1 MKKLAIYFAG
11 TVQKDHEV
19 MESRWTQEDF
29 QILEKTLAP
38 QKLALLNPS
47 LRNDDLCDQK
57 SVFGRD
63 MSQVF
68 MADIV
73 FVDARHRRGLG
84 VGAEMMWAKFHAKPV
99 IVLAPNETHYRKATT
114 EILGIK
120 INEYV
125 HPFVQNLSDKI
136 VSSVEEGAEWIQLY
150 LEGATGM
157 IKDLT
162 TIYEAMRHYQ
172 HTQYNHDHPMREIVE
187 SCNGLEKAFK
197 EIPSILK
204 RV

>member
-11 TVQKDHEV
+11 TVQKDHEKV
-19 MESRWTQEDF
+19 ESQWTEEDF
-29 QILEKTLAP
+29 VILK
-38 QKLALLNPS
+38 QKLAPKKLAFLNPS
-47 LRNDDLCDQK
+47 LRNDNLCDQK

-99 IVLAPNETHYRKATT
+99 IILAPNGTHYRKATT
-114 EILGIK
+114 EILGTPV
-120 INEYV
+120 NEYV

-136 VSSVEEGAEWIQLY
+136 VSSVEDGAAWIQSWLSG
-150 LEGATGM
+150 EIRM
-157 IKDLT
+157 VKDLS

-172 HTQYNHDHPMREIVE
+172 HTQYNHDHPMKELVE
-187 SCNGLEKAFK
+187 SCSFLEETFK
-197 EIPSILK
+197 GIPSLLQN
-204 RV
+204 

>member
-11 TVQKDHEV
+11 TVQKDHEI
-19 MESRWTQEDF
+19 MESKWTEEDF
-29 QILEKTLAP
+29 RILEETLKP
-38 QKLALLNPS
+38 QPLAFLNPAQ
-47 LRNDDLCDQK
+47 RTDDLCDQT

-99 IVLAPNETHYRKATT
+99 LVLAPNDTHYRKATT
-114 EILGIK
+114 EILGTT

-125 HPFVQNLSDKI
+125 HPFVHNLSDKI
-136 VSSVEEGAEWIQLY
+136 VSSVEEGAAWIQLY
-150 LEGATGM
+150 LEENVGA
-157 IKDLT
+157 IKDQT
-162 TIYEAMRHYQ
+162 SIYEAMRHYQ
-172 HTQYNHDHPMREIVE
+172 HTQYNHDHPMKNLVE
-187 SCNGLEKAFK
+187 SCNGLEKTFK
-197 EIPSILK
+197 TIPSLLAD
-204 RV
+204 

>member
-1 MKKLAIYFAG
+1 MKTLAIYFAG

-19 MESRWTQEDF
+19 MESKWTEEDF
-29 QILEKTLAP
+29 HILEEALRPQPLAF
-38 QKLALLNPS
+38 LNPGQ
-47 LRNDDLCDQK
+47 RNDDLCDQK

-99 IVLAPNETHYRKATT
+99 LVLAPNDTHYRKATT
-114 EILGIK
+114 EILGTT

-125 HPFVQNLSDKI
+125 HPFVQNLTDQI
-136 VSSVEEGAEWIQLY
+136 VSSVEEGAQWIQRY
-150 LEGATGM
+150 LEGKTGM
-157 IKDLT
+157 VKDLT

-172 HTQYNHDHPMREIVE
+172 HTQYNHDHPMREVVE
-187 SCNGLEKAFK
+187 GCNGLEKIFRG
-197 EIPSILK
+197 IPSLLK
-204 RV
+204 N

>member
-1 MKKLAIYFAG
+1 MANRLRWGVEEISNAAGIAVKDIIGIYYGAAG
-11 TVQKDHEV
+11 ADTP
-19 MESRWTQEDF
+19 TDF

-68 MADIV
+68 LADIV

-114 EILGIK
+114 EILGMTV
-120 INEYV
+120 NEYV

-136 VSSVEEGAEWIQLY
+136 VSSVEEGADWL
-150 LEGATGM
+150 
-157 IKDLT
+157 
-162 TIYEAMRHYQ
+162 
-172 HTQYNHDHPMREIVE
+172 HPVRSRRRAPRPQSVFFIVPPL
-187 SCNGLEKAFK
+187 C
-197 EIPSILK
+197 
-204 RV
+204 

>member
-99 IVLAPNETHYRKATT
+99 IILAPNETHYRKATT
-114 EILGIK
+114 EILGTK

-136 VSSVEEGAEWIQLY
+136 VSSVEEGAEWIELY
-150 LEGATGM
+150 LEGETGM

-172 HTQYNHDHPMREIVE
+172 HTQYNHDHPMRELVE
-187 SCNGLEKAFK
+187 SCNGLEKTFK
-197 EIPSILK
+197 GIPSLLK
-204 RV
+204 RT